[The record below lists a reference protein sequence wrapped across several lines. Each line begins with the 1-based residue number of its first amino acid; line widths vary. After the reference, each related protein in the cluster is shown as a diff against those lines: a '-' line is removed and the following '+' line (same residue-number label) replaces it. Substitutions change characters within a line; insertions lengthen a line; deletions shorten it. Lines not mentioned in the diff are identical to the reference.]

1 MTACAKKKTN
11 ENSAGATHTN
21 CVNSLGQSHDKIPEA
36 ASLSAR
42 GVEKGKGRGRERERE
57 ENPPA
62 SSVAAM
68 LINDR
73 CGTQLDERRRTS
85 LYGHTGERGEGGGKL
100 LRLLTRIYLLL

>member
-1 MTACAKKKTN
+1 MLRIRSVREKTN

-42 GVEKGKGRGRERERE
+42 GVEKRKGRGRRRERERE

-73 CGTQLDERRRTS
+73 CGTQQDERRRTS
-85 LYGHTGERGEGGGKL
+85 LQGDTGERGVGGG
-100 LRLLTRIYLLL
+100 R